1 LLKSNRKM
9 SSWDSYPS
17 DYRSKEVHAA
27 LQALRAGESVS
38 FVGLS
43 GSGKSNLL
51 GYLAARSPAPD
62 CRLLL
67 VDCNR
72 LAEFTTSALFQL
84 VRQGLGEALAP
95 SAEALRLGEPAA
107 LDLAVGRQLQQLS
120 ALCLLFDRFD
130 ALAAPGAAA
139 VYGNLRA
146 LRDAHKYALTYMI
159 ATRRPIPP
167 HSELAELFYANT
179 FWLGALSES
188 DSRWNVARF
197 ADRRGLAWDE
207 SVTARIIDLSRG
219 YPSLLR
225 AVCEAYASGAPLEIA
240 ALADHPA
247 VQRRLEEFW
256 SDHPTDEELRLSGLS
271 DHPLL
276 NWGHSPSEVELNR
289 LTAKEHLLWQVL
301 QAHSGQVCD
310 KDDLIRAVWP
320 EDRIFERGVR
330 DDSLAQLVRR
340 LREKIEPDPS
350 SPTHIHTVAGRGYR
364 FTG

>member
-1 LLKSNRKM
+1 M

-17 DYRSKEVHAA
+17 DYRSKEVQAA
-27 LQALRAGESVS
+27 IQAVRAGECVS

-51 GYLAARSPAPD
+51 GYLAGRQLMGD
-62 CRLLL
+62 CRMVL

-72 LAEFTTSALFQL
+72 LAEFTTSGLFRL
-84 VRQGLGEALAP
+84 VRQALGEEITP
-95 SAEALRLGEPAA
+95 PDEASRLGEPAA
-107 LDLAVGRQLQQLS
+107 LEQAVERQLRTTS

-130 ALAAPGAAA
+130 ALGAQADRLIF
-139 VYGNLRA
+139 GNLRA
-146 LRDAHKYALTYMI
+146 MRDAHKYILTYI
-159 ATRRPIPP
+159 TATRRPTDP

-188 DSRWNVARF
+188 DACWNIARF
-197 ADRRGLAWDE
+197 ASRRGLEWDE
-207 SVTARIIDLSRG
+207 PVTARILALSRG

-225 AVCEAYASGAPLEIA
+225 AACEAYASGVSLEA
-240 ALADHPA
+240 ASLADHPA

-256 SDHPTDEELRLSGLS
+256 SDHPTDEELRLCGLT

-276 NWGHSPSEVELNR
+276 NLGRSTAEVDLSQ
-289 LTAKEHLLWQVL
+289 LTAKEHLLWQYL
-301 QAHSGQVCD
+301 LAHPGQVCD

-340 LREKIEPDPS
+340 LREKVELDPS
-350 SPTHIHTVAGRGYR
+350 APKRIQTVAGRGYR
-364 FTG
+364 FID